1 MIGIYLI
8 EKTEGKIAIDQVLRP
23 PNFLPINQITEEF
36 ELRDISKNGYYIMP
50 TTY

>member
-8 EKTEGKIAIDQVLRP
+8 EKTEGKISIDQVKRE
-23 PNFLPINQITEEF
+23 PNFLPINQIKEDF
-36 ELRDISKNGYYIMP
+36 ELNIARSGYYIMP